1 MPRKPRLTAR
11 KRHSSFSK
19 TDASNNVDSVDDRT
33 LSIETQTDP
42 VKVIPSSLEVCTV
55 SMQTDSV
62 EICATET
69 QTDPVKVLPSSPQ
82 LYTVGV
88 QTDAVKICTAEETVP
103 SENLLTPLAHSLF
116 VSVPLQYFFGMK
128 VQSTVHLSKLLNS
141 MKCIEN
147 WFVLLQETECS
158 SLKLVKVSDN
168 NVLTLEISSDM
179 CWSIS
184 LPRTRIDCFASQFDS
199 LCSSITC
206 VKDLQGVLKFIN
218 QLKLCVGIADPQFA
232 PVTAK
237 CKGIFTDRS
246 GKLLQYVKHASNNL
260 VLYV

>member
-1 MPRKPRLTAR
+1 MPRKRRLTAW
-11 KRHSSFSK
+11 KRHSSFNK
-19 TDASNNVDSVDDRT
+19 TDASSNVDPVDDRT
-33 LSIETQTDP
+33 YSIETQTDP
-42 VKVIPSSLEVCTV
+42 VKVLPSSPEVCTI
-55 SMQTDSV
+55 SIQTDSV

-69 QTDPVKVLPSSPQ
+69 QTDLKVLPSSPE
-82 LYTVGV
+82 LYTVGI
-88 QTDAVKICTAEETVP
+88 QTDAMKICAAEETVP
-103 SENLLTPLAHSLF
+103 FENLLTPLAHSLF
-116 VSVPLQYFFGMK
+116 VSVPLQYFFEMK

-147 WFVLLQETECS
+147 WFVLSQETECS

-206 VKDLQGVLKFIN
+206 VKNFQGILKFIN
-218 QLKLCVGIADPQFA
+218 HLKLCVGIADPQFA

-246 GKLLQYVKHASNNL
+246 GKLLLYVKHTSNNL